1 MSLPLGMQIPHPPSL
16 GLGLIS
22 GTSVDG
28 IDAALV
34 KISEIDGLLQCQLI
48 AGETIGYKPSL
59 RAEILAVCAESP
71 RTIAQICQLDDAIA
85 AAFAAA
91 ALKLIQTSNIQ
102 PDFIASHGQTVFHR
116 PPVPISDRELSP
128 HSQLG
133 YSVQLG
139 RGAAIA
145 HLTGIKTVS
154 DFRTADI
161 EAGGQGAP
169 MVPMLDWLVLTHPTK
184 VTCVQNIGGI
194 SNVAYLPAA
203 SDRDAVYG
211 WDNGPGNVLIDMA
224 VQKLF
229 GQTYDRGGQ
238 LAAHGTANLHLI
250 EQWLTQDFFQVPPPK
265 STGRELFSPAYLE
278 CCLTECAENKLS
290 DHDILATLTEFTAI
304 AIAQSYQQFLP
315 KFPDRVLLCGGGSR
329 NDYLVQRLQH
339 HLAPTE
345 VTDTDA
351 AGLNAD
357 FKEAIAFA
365 VLGYLRLQERPG
377 NLPRVTGASHPVL
390 LGHIYG

>member
-1 MSLPLGMQIPHPPSL
+1 MQFSTL

-34 KISEIDGLLQCQLI
+34 RISEIDGLLQCQLI
-48 AGETIGYKPSL
+48 AGETFGYEPAL
-59 RAEILAVCAESP
+59 RDEILSVCADSP
-71 RTIAQICQLDDAIA
+71 RTIAQICELDDAIA

-91 ALKLIQTSNIQ
+91 ALRLMQDCNLQ
-102 PDFIASHGQTVFHR
+102 PDFIASHGQTIFHR
-116 PPVPISDRELSP
+116 PPVTKGDRTPGKDLI
-128 HSQLG
+128 QLG

-145 HLTGIKTVS
+145 HITGIKTVS

-169 MVPMLDWLVLTHPTK
+169 MVPMLDWLVLTHSTK

-194 SNVAYLPAA
+194 SNVAYLPASA
-203 SDRDAVYG
+203 DRDAVYG

-238 LAAHGTANLHLI
+238 LAASGTADLNLV
-250 EQWLTQDFFQVPPPK
+250 ENWLAQDFFQVPPPK
-265 STGRELFSPAYLE
+265 STGRELFSPAYLDR
-278 CCLTECAENKLS
+278 CLSQCAKNNLS
-290 DHDILATLTEFTAI
+290 AHDILATLTEFTTV

-329 NDYLVQRLQH
+329 NDYLVKRLQH
-339 HLAPTE
+339 HLAPAE
-345 VTDTDA
+345 VTDSDV

-377 NLPRVTGASHPVL
+377 NLPHVTGARQAVL
-390 LGHIYG
+390 LGRIYV

>member
-1 MSLPLGMQIPHPPSL
+1 MQLPSL

-34 KISEIDGLLQCQLI
+34 KISETDGLLQCQLI
-48 AGETIGYKPSL
+48 VGETINYEPAL
-59 RAEILAVCAESP
+59 RDEILAVCAESP

-116 PPVPISDRELSP
+116 PPVTECDRT
-128 HSQLG
+128 QLG

-145 HLTGIKTVS
+145 HLTGFKTVS

-194 SNVAYLPAA
+194 SNVAYLPANA
-203 SDRDAVYG
+203 DRDAVYG

-229 GQTYDRGGQ
+229 GQPYDRGGQ
-238 LAAHGTANLHLI
+238 LAANGRTDLNLV
-250 EQWLTQDFFQVPPPK
+250 EQWLAQDFFQVPPPK
-265 STGRELFSPAYLE
+265 STGRELFSPAYLDR
-278 CCLTECAENKLS
+278 CLAQCAENHLG
-290 DHDILATLTEFTAI
+290 DHDILATLTEFTAM

-329 NDYLVQRLQH
+329 NDYLVRRLQH
-339 HLAPTE
+339 YLGSAE
-345 VTDTDA
+345 VTDTDV

-365 VLGYLRLQERPG
+365 VLGYLRLQEQAG
-377 NLPRVTGASHPVL
+377 NLPRVTGASQAVL
-390 LGHIYG
+390 LGRIYG

>member
-1 MSLPLGMQIPHPPSL
+1 MQLPSL

-28 IDAALV
+28 IDVALV
-34 KISEIDGLLQCQLI
+34 KISETDGLLQCHLI
-48 AGETIGYKPSL
+48 AGETIGYEPAL
-59 RAEILAVCAESP
+59 RDEILAVCAESP

-91 ALKLIQTSNIQ
+91 ALKLIQTSNIK

-116 PPVPISDRELSP
+116 PPVTISD
-128 HSQLG
+128 HVQLG

-229 GQTYDRGGQ
+229 GQPYDLGGQ
-238 LAAHGTANLHLI
+238 LAARGTANLDLVA
-250 EQWLTQDFFQVPPPK
+250 QWLGQEFFQIPPPK

-278 CCLTECAENKLS
+278 RCLAQCAENKLS
-290 DHDILATLTEFTAI
+290 DHDILATLTEFTAV

-339 HLAPTE
+339 HLAPAE

-390 LGHIYG
+390 LGRIYD